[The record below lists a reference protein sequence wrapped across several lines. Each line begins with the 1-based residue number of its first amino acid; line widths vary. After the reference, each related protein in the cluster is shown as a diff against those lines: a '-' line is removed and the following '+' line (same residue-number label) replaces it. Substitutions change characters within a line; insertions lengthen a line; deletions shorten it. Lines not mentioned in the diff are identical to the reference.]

1 MLFGAS
7 VLVLAISGCAVTSEP
22 IERSVSEQ
30 RARNDLHGMYKDQ
43 EPLSGALTLH
53 QAMAR
58 AVKYNLEGRLKVME
72 EALAKRQSDLSS
84 FDMLPRMALSAGYAG
99 RNNTNASSSQS
110 MLTGTQSLEPS
121 TSQDRDRRVADLTM
135 VWNVLDFGVS
145 YISAKQQGD
154 QRLIIQERRRKV
166 INTIVQDVR
175 SAYWRAVAAE
185 RLLTQIDSLM
195 ARVDKAQVD
204 SQSMSEQRIGDPVQA
219 LGYQRSLIEA
229 TRQLQEQRR
238 ALSLAKTELATLI
251 NLPMGTELRLATPD
265 DYTVPQLKV
274 NLASLEQEALANRPE
289 LREQDYQSRISAAE
303 TRKAMLRL
311 LPGLEFSAG
320 GHYDSNSFLVD
331 NRWADYGAK
340 ITWNLFNVMSAPAAI
355 DVAKAG
361 EEVATA
367 RRQAMSIA
375 VLAQIY
381 VANANFQDAV
391 RQFKTSEQLANIDGQ
406 ILTQLRNRHEAAGLG
421 ELDLIRGELST
432 LQADL
437 RRDLA
442 YADLRNAYGQIF
454 ASAGLDPLP
463 EQLDSDRVQSI
474 ATALASRESA
484 WAAGTISVP
493 VPRAVAQY
501 PGSAHGEHHPPSTRG
516 AQWPSGCGDP
526 AHRPARLGQVDPGP
540 GSPGRVLRTRPP
552 EHRARR
558 RRLARRAQQRPGL
571 CRRRPSGKHPP
582 RQRTGGAAG
591 GQRANRDP
599 GDDCAPGAIARGL
612 RPTPGGRL
620 SGSVVQCLVGGL

>member
-1 MLFGAS
+1 MKTFTFDAVPRGNARMKTSHKLFGAS
-7 VLVLAISGCAVTSEP
+7 LLALAISGCAVTSEP

-30 RARNDLHGMYKDQ
+30 RAKSDLQSMYQGQ
-43 EPLSGALTLH
+43 EPLGGPLTLH

-58 AVKYNLEGRLKVME
+58 AVKYNLEGRLKIME
-72 EALAKRQSDLSS
+72 EALAKRQLDLAS
-84 FDMLPRMALSAGYAG
+84 FDMLPRMALDAGYVG
-99 RNNTNASSSQS
+99 RNNVNASSSQS
-110 MLTGTQSLEPS
+110 VRTGTQSLEPS
-121 TSQDRDRRVADLTM
+121 TSQDRDRDVADLTM

-154 QRLIIQERRRKV
+154 QRLIVQERRRKV

-175 SAYWRAVAAE
+175 SAYWRAMAAE

-195 ARVDKAQVD
+195 ARVETARNN
-204 SQSMSEQRIGDPVQA
+204 SQSMSQQRIGDPVQA

-229 TRQLQEQRR
+229 TRQLEEQRR

-251 NLPMGTELRLATPD
+251 NLPMGTELTLATDNGYEIPE
-265 DYTVPQLKV
+265 LKV
-274 NLASLEQEALANRPE
+274 DLASLEQEALTSRPE
-289 LREQDYQSRISAAE
+289 LREQDYQTRISAAE

-320 GHYDSNSFLVD
+320 GHYDSNSFLVEQG
-331 NRWADYGAK
+331 WADYGVK
-340 ITWNLFNVMSAPAAI
+340 VTWNLFNVISAPAAI

-375 VLAQIY
+375 VLAQLY
-381 VANANFQDAV
+381 VANANYREAL
-391 RQFKTSEQLANIDGQ
+391 RQFKTNQQLSDIDGQ
-406 ILTQLRNRHEAAGLG
+406 IVGQLRNRHQADGIG
-421 ELDLIRGELST
+421 ELDLIQGELNT

-437 RRDLA
+437 RRDLS

-484 WAAGTISVP
+484 WAAGNISAP
-493 VPRAVAQY
+493 VPRAVAQ
-501 PGSAHGEHHPPSTRG
+501 
-516 AQWPSGCGDP
+516 
-526 AHRPARLGQVDPGP
+526 
-540 GSPGRVLRTRPP
+540 
-552 EHRARR
+552 
-558 RRLARRAQQRPGL
+558 
-571 CRRRPSGKHPP
+571 
-582 RQRTGGAAG
+582 
-591 GQRANRDP
+591 
-599 GDDCAPGAIARGL
+599 
-612 RPTPGGRL
+612 
-620 SGSVVQCLVGGL
+620 